1 MARVNSFQQ
10 RFGSQEHTGLAAAAL
25 FQNLSRCPHAGGS
38 GEMGVVTQR
47 AREPFAQQR
56 LGFCHDYMDGHRFLF
71 LQAQP
76 RPRRSERKPL
86 LPLAAALWPTAYAQ
100 YIVLLA
106 RIYSQKYFNG
116 KKAFTS

>member
-1 MARVNSFQQ
+1 
-10 RFGSQEHTGLAAAAL
+10 
-25 FQNLSRCPHAGGS
+25 
-38 GEMGVVTQR
+38 
-47 AREPFAQQR
+47 PFAQQR

-116 KKAFTS
+116 KKAFTSSSGCDIVMEMASGVAVRAGAGRSRRSGCY